1 MKRIALATLA
11 FAVPLAAAAQTDS
24 YTLDPIHSFVN
35 FTVDHLGFTT
45 LYGRFNKSAG
55 KATLDVTARKASVEI
70 KIDPASVDT
79 GDRELGSRKRT
90 RDDHLRS
97 ADFFNVA
104 EFPNIT
110 FTSTNVKFSGDSL
123 SEIDGSLTPLGVT
136 KPVSLKVER
145 WKCGAHPF
153 SKKAMCGGNASGSIK
168 RSDFGM
174 KYGLPA
180 IGDDIQVLFNF
191 EVYKD

>member
-1 MKRIALATLA
+1 MIRITVVAIA
-11 FAVPLAAAAQTDS
+11 FAMPLAAAAQAES

-45 LYGRFNKSAG
+45 LYGRFNKSGG
-55 KATLDVTARKASVEI
+55 KATLDVAGRKASVEI
-70 KIDPASVDT
+70 NIDAASVDT
-79 GDRELGSRKRT
+79 GDGDKGTRKQS
-90 RDDHLRS
+90 RDDHLRN

-104 EFPNIT
+104 EFPRIT
-110 FTSTNVKFSGDSL
+110 FKAASAKFSGDAP
-123 SEIDGSLTPLGVT
+123 SEFDGGLTLLGVT
-136 KPVSLKVER
+136 KPVTLKVER

-153 SKKAMCGGNASGSIK
+153 SKRVLCGGNGTTTIK

-180 IGDDIQVLFNF
+180 IGDEIRVMINF
-191 EVYKD
+191 EAYRD